1 MKKIMTLAT
10 ALLLMLPAGELQA
23 QDNVNIGKSNIKLTS
38 RMMTPEALWAM
49 GRIGTVEASPDG
61 SRVVYQVG
69 YYSVKQ
75 NKSHQ
80 VLYVVNADGTG
91 QQLLT
96 TGSKNETDPA
106 WLDGETIA
114 FISGGEV
121 WSMKA
126 DGTQRRQLSN
136 TKGEVEG
143 FKFSPDRQKVIIL
156 KSIPFHE
163 VIQKNPDDLPKATGR
178 RVTDLMYRHWDHY
191 VESIQHPFLCSVSS
205 DGIATDMTDILE
217 GEPYECPMEPF
228 GGIEQLAWSPD
239 SKSIAYTCRKKTGLE
254 YSISTDSDIYLY
266 NIGTRETK
274 NLCKPADYVAP
285 EVNPTIT
292 LATQAVNAPDNL
304 KNNVGYDQN
313 PQFSP
318 DGRYCAWLSMER
330 DGYEADLNRLCIYD
344 MQTGE
349 KRYLD
354 WKSDVESFCWAPA
367 TGKKVQPTDAQF
379 YFLSVWHGCCNMY
392 KANQKGEVTQLTDT
406 WDDWTS
412 LQPAN
417 DGKRILAT
425 RQSLSAPT
433 DIYLVTPA
441 AAKSKKGAARQ
452 GSALADIWQLTH
464 ENAHILDQLT
474 FGKMQ
479 QYWVPTTDGKQEL
492 VWVMLPANYEE
503 GKKYPTLLFCEGGPQ
518 SPVSQFWSYRWN
530 FQMMA
535 ANGYVVVAPNR
546 HGLPGFGQEWKEQI
560 SGDWTGQCMKDY
572 LSAIDFAADS
582 LPFVDRDRLGAVGA
596 SFGGFSVYYLAGI
609 HEKRFKAFIAHD
621 GAFNLAAMYLETEEN
636 WFSNWEYDEAYW
648 HRPQMP
654 RAKKTYH
661 DSPHKMVEKWD
672 TPILCI
678 HGEKDYRIN
687 YTQGMQAFNAA
698 RMKGIPAEFLVF
710 PDENHWVLKPQNGI
724 LWQRTFFNWLDR
736 WLK

>member
-1 MKKIMTLAT
+1 MKRLFTLAVIAFT
-10 ALLLMLPAGELQA
+10 MLGSTKA
-23 QDNVNIGKSNIKLTS
+23 QETEVIGKSNIKLNS
-38 RMMTPEALWAM
+38 RMMTPEAMWAM
-49 GRIGTVEASPDG
+49 GRIGATEASPNGDE
-61 SRVVYQVG
+61 VVYQVG

-80 VLYVVNADGTG
+80 VICIMDADGANNK
-91 QQLLT
+91 QLT
-96 TGSKNETDPA
+96 TSSKSETDPT
-106 WLDGETIA
+106 WLDAETIA
-114 FISGGEV
+114 FISGGEI
-121 WSMKA
+121 WTMKA
-126 DGTQRRQLSN
+126 DGSNRRQVSKTDGN
-136 TKGEVEG
+136 VEG
-143 FKFSPDRQKVIIL
+143 FKFSPDRSKVIIL
-156 KSIPFHE
+156 KSLPFHE
-163 VIQKNPDDLPKATGR
+163 IIKKNPDDLPKATGR

-191 VESIQHPFLCSVSS
+191 VESIQHPFVYTVGEGLA
-205 DGIATDMTDILE
+205 IAGNGMDILE

-228 GGIEQLAWSPD
+228 GGIEQLAWSND
-239 SKSIAYTCRKKTGLE
+239 SKQIAYTCRKKTGLE
-254 YSISTDSDIYLY
+254 YSISTDSDIFLY
-266 NIGTRETK
+266 NVDTKTTR

-285 EVNPTIT
+285 KVDPTRT
-292 LATQAVNAPDNL
+292 LAIQTVNDKENL

-318 DGRYCAWLSMER
+318 DGKYIAWLSMER
-330 DGYEADLNRLCIYD
+330 DGYEADLNRLCICD
-344 MQTGE
+344 LQTGE
-349 KRYLD
+349 KRYID
-354 WKSDVESFCWAPA
+354 WQSDVDAFCWAPQKDKQ
-367 TGKKVQPTDAQF
+367 TKL
-379 YFLSVWHGCCNMY
+379 YFLSVWHGCVNMY
-392 KANQKGEVTQLTDT
+392 SVTAKDEVKQLTED
-406 WDDWTS
+406 WADWTS
-412 LQPAN
+412 LQLAN

-433 DIYLVTPA
+433 DIYMVTPG
-441 AAKSKKGAARQ
+441 KSIEKTKIEQ
-452 GSALADIWQLTH
+452 ISF
-464 ENAHILDQLT
+464 ENKHILDQLT

-479 QYWVPTTDGKQEL
+479 QRWVTTSDGKQML

-530 FQMMA
+530 FQIMA
-535 ANGYVVVAPNR
+535 ANGYVVIAPNR
-546 HGLPGFGQEWKEQI
+546 HGLPGFGQEWKEEI
-560 SGDWTGQCMKDY
+560 SGDWTGQCMQDY
-572 LSAIDFAADS
+572 LAAIDDAADN
-582 LPFVDRDRLGAVGA
+582 LPFVDKNRLGAVGA

-621 GAFNLAAMYLETEEN
+621 GAFNLAAMYTETEEN

-687 YTQGMQAFNAA
+687 ATQGMSAFNAA
-698 RMKGIPAEFLVF
+698 RMKGIPAELLIF
-710 PDENHWVLKPQNGI
+710 PDENHWVLKPQNGV
-724 LWQRTFFNWLDR
+724 LWQRTFFDFLGK

>member
-1 MKKIMTLAT
+1 MKRLFTLAVIAFT
-10 ALLLMLPAGELQA
+10 MLGSTKA
-23 QDNVNIGKSNIKLTS
+23 QETEVIGKSNIKLNS
-38 RMMTPEALWAM
+38 RMMTPEAMWAM
-49 GRIGTVEASPDG
+49 GRIGATEASPNGDE
-61 SRVVYQVG
+61 VVYQVG

-80 VLYVVNADGTG
+80 VICIMDADGANNK
-91 QQLLT
+91 QLT
-96 TGSKNETDPA
+96 TSSKSETDPT
-106 WLDGETIA
+106 WLDAETIA
-114 FISGGEV
+114 FISGGEI
-121 WSMKA
+121 WTMKA
-126 DGTQRRQLSN
+126 DGSNRRQVSKTDGN
-136 TKGEVEG
+136 VEG
-143 FKFSPDRQKVIIL
+143 FKFSPDRSKVIIL
-156 KSIPFHE
+156 KSLPFHE
-163 VIQKNPDDLPKATGR
+163 IIKKNPDDLPKATGR

-191 VESIQHPFLCSVSS
+191 VESIQHPFVFSVG
-205 DGIATDMTDILE
+205 DGFAIAGNGTDILE

-228 GGIEQLAWSPD
+228 GGIEQLAWSND
-239 SKSIAYTCRKKTGLE
+239 SKQIAYTCRKKTGLE
-254 YSISTDSDIYLY
+254 YSISTDSDIFLY
-266 NIGTRETK
+266 NIDTKTTR
-274 NLCKPADYVAP
+274 NLCKPANYVAP
-285 EVNPTIT
+285 KVDPTRT
-292 LATQAVNAPDNL
+292 LAIQSVNDKENL

-318 DGRYCAWLSMER
+318 DGKYIAWLSMER
-330 DGYEADLNRLCIYD
+330 DGYEADLNRLCICD
-344 MQTGE
+344 LQTGE
-349 KRYLD
+349 KRYID
-354 WKSDVESFCWAPA
+354 WQSDVDAFCWAPQKDKQA
-367 TGKKVQPTDAQF
+367 KLF
-379 YFLSVWHGCCNMY
+379 FLSVWHGCVNMY
-392 KANQKGEVTQLTDT
+392 SVTQKDEVKQLTED
-406 WDDWTS
+406 WADWTS
-412 LQPAN
+412 LQLAN

-433 DIYLVTPA
+433 DIYMVTPG
-441 AAKSKKGAARQ
+441 KSIEKTK
-452 GSALADIWQLTH
+452 IEQLSF
-464 ENAHILDQLT
+464 ENKHILDQLT

-479 QYWVPTTDGKQEL
+479 QRWVTTSDGKQML

-530 FQMMA
+530 FQIMA
-535 ANGYVVVAPNR
+535 ANGYVVIAPNR
-546 HGLPGFGQEWKEQI
+546 HGLPGFGQEWKEEI
-560 SGDWTGQCMKDY
+560 SGDWTGQCMQDY
-572 LSAIDFAADS
+572 LAAIDDAADN
-582 LPFVDRDRLGAVGA
+582 LPFVDKNRLGAVGA

-621 GAFNLAAMYLETEEN
+621 GAFNLAAMYTETEEN

-687 YTQGMQAFNAA
+687 ATQGMSAFNAA
-698 RMKGIPAEFLVF
+698 RMKGIPAELLIF

-724 LWQRTFFNWLDR
+724 LWQRTFFDFLDK

>member
-1 MKKIMTLAT
+1 MKKLFTLAVIAFT
-10 ALLLMLPAGELQA
+10 MLGSTKA
-23 QDNVNIGKSNIKLTS
+23 QETEVIGKSNIKLNS
-38 RMMTPEALWAM
+38 RMMTPEAMWAM
-49 GRIGTVEASPDG
+49 GRIGATEASPNGDE
-61 SRVVYQVG
+61 VVYQVG

-80 VLYVVNADGTG
+80 VICIMDADGANNK
-91 QQLLT
+91 QLT
-96 TGSKNETDPA
+96 TSSKSETDPT
-106 WLDGETIA
+106 WLDAETIA
-114 FISGGEV
+114 FISGGEI
-121 WSMKA
+121 WTMKA
-126 DGTQRRQLSN
+126 DGSNRRQVSKTDGN
-136 TKGEVEG
+136 VEG
-143 FKFSPDRQKVIIL
+143 FKFSPDRSKVIIL
-156 KSIPFHE
+156 KSLPFHE
-163 VIQKNPDDLPKATGR
+163 IIKKNPDDLPKATGR

-191 VESIQHPFLCSVSS
+191 VESIQHPFVFSVG
-205 DGIATDMTDILE
+205 DGFAIAGNGTDILE

-228 GGIEQLAWSPD
+228 GGIEQLAWSND
-239 SKSIAYTCRKKTGLE
+239 SKQIAYTCRKKTGLE
-254 YSISTDSDIYLY
+254 YSISTDSDIFLY
-266 NIGTRETK
+266 NIDTKTTR
-274 NLCKPADYVAP
+274 NLCKPANYVAP
-285 EVNPTIT
+285 KVDPTRT
-292 LATQAVNAPDNL
+292 LAIQSVNDKENL

-318 DGRYCAWLSMER
+318 DGKYIAWLSMER
-330 DGYEADLNRLCIYD
+330 DGYEADLNRLCICD
-344 MQTGE
+344 LQTGE
-349 KRYLD
+349 KRYID
-354 WKSDVESFCWAPA
+354 WQSDVDAFCWAPQKDKQA
-367 TGKKVQPTDAQF
+367 KLF
-379 YFLSVWHGCCNMY
+379 FLSVWHGCVNMY
-392 KANQKGEVTQLTDT
+392 SVTQKDEVKQLTED
-406 WDDWTS
+406 WADWTS
-412 LQPAN
+412 LQLAN

-433 DIYLVTPA
+433 DIYMVTPG
-441 AAKSKKGAARQ
+441 KSIEKTK
-452 GSALADIWQLTH
+452 IEQLSF
-464 ENAHILDQLT
+464 ENKHILDQLT

-479 QYWVPTTDGKQEL
+479 QRWVTTSDGKQML

-530 FQMMA
+530 FQIMA
-535 ANGYVVVAPNR
+535 ANGYVVIAPNR
-546 HGLPGFGQEWKEQI
+546 HGLPGFGQEWKEEI
-560 SGDWTGQCMKDY
+560 SGDWTGQCMQDY
-572 LSAIDFAADS
+572 LAAIDDAADN
-582 LPFVDRDRLGAVGA
+582 LPFVDKNRLGAVGA

-621 GAFNLAAMYLETEEN
+621 GAFNLAAMYTETEEN

-687 YTQGMQAFNAA
+687 ATQGMSAFNAA
-698 RMKGIPAEFLVF
+698 RMKGIPAELLIF

-724 LWQRTFFNWLDR
+724 LWQRTFFDFLDK

>member
-1 MKKIMTLAT
+1 MKRILTWAVLTLLVLGA
-10 ALLLMLPAGELQA
+10 AKA
-23 QDNVNIGKSNIKLTS
+23 QDNDMIGKSNIKLSS

-49 GRIGTVEASPDG
+49 GRIGTVAASPDG
-61 SRVVYQVG
+61 SKVAYQVG
-69 YYSVKQ
+69 YYNVKA
-75 NKSHQ
+75 NKSRQ
-80 VLYVVNADGTG
+80 VICVMNSDSKGSG
-91 QQLLT
+91 QRQLT
-96 TGSKNETDPA
+96 TGSKSETDPA
-106 WLDGETIA
+106 WLDNETIA
-114 FISGGEV
+114 FICGGEL
-121 WSMKA
+121 WAMKA
-126 DGTQRRQLSN
+126 DGTNRRQLSK
-136 TKGEVEG
+136 TDGQVEG
-143 FKFSPDRQKVIIL
+143 FKFSPDCSKVIIL

-191 VESIQHPFLCSVSS
+191 VESIQHPFVFSVGDGFAVTS
-205 DGIATDMTDILE
+205 DGVDILN
-217 GEPYECPMEPF
+217 GEPFECPMEPF

-239 SKSIAYTCRKKTGLE
+239 SKTIAYTCRKKTGLE

-266 NIGTRETK
+266 NIGTRETR

-285 EVNPTIT
+285 KVDPTVT
-292 LATQAVNAPDNL
+292 LKVQAVNSPENL

-318 DGRYCAWLSMER
+318 DGKYIAWLSMER
-330 DGYEADLNRLCIYD
+330 DGYEADLNRLCICELA
-344 MQTGE
+344 TGT
-349 KRYLD
+349 KQYVD
-354 WKSDVESFCWAPA
+354 WKSDVESFCWAPEKDRQA
-367 TGKKVQPTDAQF
+367 EL
-379 YFLSVWHGCCNMY
+379 YFLSVWEGCCNMY
-392 KANQKGEVTQLTDT
+392 SMNWKGEVKQLTET

-433 DIYLVTPA
+433 DIYLVTPPV
-441 AAKSKKGAARQ
+441 KKQATKIEQ
-452 GSALADIWQLTH
+452 VTH
-464 ENAHILDQLT
+464 ENDHILDQLT
-474 FGKMQ
+474 FGKMER
-479 QYWVPTTDGKQEL
+479 YWVPTTDGKKEL

-560 SGDWTGQCMKDY
+560 SGDWTGQCMQDY
-572 LSAIDFAADS
+572 LSAIDWAADS
-582 LPFVDRDRLGAVGA
+582 LPYVDRNRLGAVGA

-654 RAKKTYH
+654 NAKKTYH

-710 PDENHWVLKPQNGI
+710 PDENHWVLKPQNGV
-724 LWQRTFFNWLDR
+724 LWQRTFFDWLDR